1 MFSNPNGLRNM
12 PKTYRECED
21 LWTPRRA
28 KKGWHTL
35 AGNTTMEF
43 NKHHGRFEITFWRTV
58 IAHIYPTY
66 TAMFTGG
73 HDTSPTTIGRLNSFT
88 RARIYNDSSLGYK
101 QTLRIDGVPFFDG
114 IRVHPN
120 GQVFP
125 EDKRSDFFTR
135 PKKDVVQS
143 YVKFFNWIK
152 KHLKLRHHLG
162 EFKNGDWDGRTL
174 DLAGLN
180 QLRLANDDFIPHQ
193 MALALLCNRI
203 EGEFDDCINTARA
216 SYRHGF
222 YTMFDGYETIEVPN
236 VR

>member
-43 NKHHGRFEITFWRTV
+43 NQHHGRFEITFWRTV

-152 KHLKLRHHLG
+152 KNLRLRFHLG
-162 EFKNGDWDGRTL
+162 EFKDKDWDRRTL

-180 QLRLANDDFIPHQ
+180 QMRLAKEEFIPHQ
-193 MALALLCNRI
+193 MALALLSPANS
-203 EGEFDDCINTARA
+203 GEFEDHISAAREY
-216 SYRHGF
+216 YRDEF